1 MKLSG
6 QFWFAWRAV
15 RRYRLRSALMMTA
28 VVIGIAGLTI
38 LSSVGQAT
46 KQETLARF
54 KNMLGTFD
62 TLIVRPG
69 AGSMRGM
76 TNLAE
81 SDVTLT
87 FDDASAVTAAPFA
100 RKVVEVE
107 NAFKIE
113 ASYSDRHALP
123 AVFGVSPDWAAV
135 RGESLA
141 EGDFVTPQDDQALSR
156 VAVLGADARRD
167 LFGDSDPLG
176 KTIRLGGVP
185 FQVKGVLNPRG
196 AGPTGASLDNLIF
209 IPVSTAAKR
218 LFNRDYLT
226 MLIVQLKDPQ
236 GSAAATSDLRRLLR
250 ARHGLDDGAPDNF
263 TVSSPRAVMAQVEA
277 MGSVIG
283 KLLLAIT
290 VLALIVG
297 GIVIFAVMLAG
308 VGARRAEIGLR
319 RAAGASRG
327 AIAMQFLAEA
337 GLISL
342 MGGLIGVAIGVG
354 GTQAV
359 SAVERLPFVVDI
371 PVLMAAVALSLL
383 LGVVFG
389 AVPALRASNVDPIE
403 ALRG

>member
-1 MKLSG
+1 MKISG
-6 QFWFAWRAV
+6 QMWFAWRAV
-15 RRYRLRSALMMTA
+15 RRYRLRSALMMIA
-28 VVIGIAGLTI
+28 IVIGISGLTI
-38 LSSVGQAT
+38 LSSIGQAT
-46 KQETLARF
+46 RQETLARF

-62 TLIVRPG
+62 TLVVRPG
-69 AGSMRGM
+69 AGSTRGM

-87 FDDASAVTAAPFA
+87 FDDATALAGAPFA
-100 RKVVEVE
+100 RNVVEVE
-107 NAFKIE
+107 NAFKID
-113 ASYSDRHALP
+113 ASYGDQHVSP
-123 AVFGVSPDWAAV
+123 AVFGVSSNWAAV
-135 RGESLA
+135 RGETLA
-141 EGDFVTPQDDQALSR
+141 AGDFLTSQDDQALSR

-176 KTIRLGGVP
+176 RIIRIAGVP

-209 IPVSTAAKR
+209 IPVGTAAKR

-226 MLIVQLKDPQ
+226 MLIVQLKDPER
-236 GSAAATSDLRRLLR
+236 SDAARSDLRQLLR
-250 ARHGLDDGAPDNF
+250 ARHRLDGAAPDNF
-263 TVSSPRAVMAQVEA
+263 TISSPRAIMARVQA
-277 MGSVIG
+277 MGSVLG
-283 KLLLAIT
+283 TLLLVIT

-308 VGARRAEIGLR
+308 VGARRAEIGVR

-327 AIAMQFLAEA
+327 AIAGQFLAEA

-342 MGGLIGVAIGVG
+342 LGGLIGMAIGVG

-359 SAVERLPFVVDI
+359 SVLERLPFVIDV
-371 PVLMAAVALSLL
+371 PVLAAAMALSVL
-383 LGVVFG
+383 LGVIFG
-389 AVPALRASNVDPIE
+389 AVPALKASRVDPIE

>member
-1 MKLSG
+1 MRVSG
-6 QFWFAWRAV
+6 HVWFAWRAV
-15 RRYRLRSALMMTA
+15 RRYRLRSALMMIA
-28 VVIGIAGLTI
+28 IVIGIAGMTV
-38 LSSVGQAT
+38 LSSIGQAT

-69 AGSMRGM
+69 AGSARGM

-87 FDDASAVTAAPFA
+87 FDDASAVAAAPFA
-100 RKVVEVE
+100 RNVVEVE
-107 NAFKIE
+107 NAFKID
-113 ASYSDRHALP
+113 ASYGDQHASP
-123 AVFGVSPDWAAV
+123 AVFGVSPDWAGV

-141 EGDFVTPQDDQALSR
+141 EGGFVTAQDEQALSR

-167 LFGDSDPLG
+167 LFGDSDPIG
-176 KTIRLGGVP
+176 KIVRIGGVP

-209 IPVSTAAKR
+209 IPVTTATKR
-218 LFNRDYLT
+218 LFNRNYLT
-226 MLIVQLKDPQ
+226 MLIVQLKDPE
-236 GSAAATSDLRRLLR
+236 GSTAAMSDLRQLLR
-250 ARHGLDDGAPDNF
+250 ARHRLDGTAPDNF
-263 TVSSPRAVMAQVEA
+263 TISSPRAMMARVQA
-277 MGSVIG
+277 MGSALG
-283 KLLLAIT
+283 TLLLAVT

-297 GIVIFAVMLAG
+297 GIVVFAVMLAG
-308 VGARRAEIGLR
+308 VGARRAEIGVR

-327 AIAMQFLAEA
+327 AIAAQFLAEA

-342 MGGLIGVAIGVG
+342 LGGLIGVAIGVG

-359 SAVERLPFVVDI
+359 SALQRLPFVVDL
-371 PVLMAAVALSLL
+371 PVLAAAVALSLL

-389 AVPALRASNVDPIE
+389 AVPALKASKVDPIE

>member
-6 QFWFAWRAV
+6 HVWFAWRTL
-15 RRYRLRSALMMTA
+15 RRYRLRSSLMMIA
-28 VVIGIAGLTI
+28 IIIGISGLTI
-38 LSSVGQAT
+38 LSSIGEAT

-62 TLIVRPG
+62 TLVVRPG

-87 FDDASAVTAAPFA
+87 FDDAAAVASAPFA
-100 RKVVEVE
+100 RTVVEVE
-107 NAFKIE
+107 NAFKIDT
-113 ASYSDRHALP
+113 SYSDQHVAP
-123 AVFGVSPDWAAV
+123 AVFGVSPNWAAV

-141 EGDFVTPQDDQALSR
+141 EGDFLTPQDDQALAR

-167 LFGDSDPLG
+167 LFGGSDPLG
-176 KTIRLGGVP
+176 KIIRIGGVP
-185 FQVKGVLNPRG
+185 FQVKGVLDPRG

-236 GSAAATSDLRRLLR
+236 RSAAAMADLRQLLR
-250 ARHGLDDGAPDNF
+250 ARHRLDGSTPDNF
-263 TVSSPRAVMAQVEA
+263 TVSSPRAIMARVEA
-277 MGSVIG
+277 MGSTLG
-283 KLLLAIT
+283 TLLLVIA

-308 VGARRAEIGLR
+308 VGARRAEIGVR

-327 AIAMQFLAEA
+327 AIAAQFLAEA

-342 MGGLIGVAIGVG
+342 LGGIIGLAIGVG

-371 PVLMAAVALSLL
+371 PVLAAAVALSIL
-383 LGVVFG
+383 LGVLFG
-389 AVPALRASNVDPIE
+389 AVPAFKASRIDPIE

>member
-6 QFWFAWRAV
+6 HVWFAWRAV
-15 RRYRLRSALMMTA
+15 RRYRLRSALMMIA
-28 VVIGIAGLTI
+28 IIIGIAGMTV
-38 LSSVGQAT
+38 LSSIGQAT
-46 KQETLARF
+46 RQETLARF

-62 TLIVRPG
+62 TLVVRPG

-87 FDDASAVTAAPFA
+87 FDDASAVAGAPFA
-100 RKVVEVE
+100 RNVVEVE

-113 ASYSDRHALP
+113 ASYGDQHASP
-123 AVFGVSPDWAAV
+123 AVFGVSPDWAGV

-141 EGDFVTPQDDQALSR
+141 EGDFVTAQDAQALSR

-167 LFGDSDPLG
+167 LFGAGDPLG
-176 KTIRLGGVP
+176 KIIRIGGVS

-209 IPVSTAAKR
+209 IPVTTAAKR

-236 GSAAATSDLRRLLR
+236 HSAAAMSDLRRLLR
-250 ARHGLDDGAPDNF
+250 ARHRLDDEAPDNF
-263 TVSSPRAVMAQVEA
+263 TVSSPRAIMAQVQA
-277 MGSVIG
+277 MGSVLG
-283 KLLLAIT
+283 TLLLAVT

-297 GIVIFAVMLAG
+297 GIVVFAVMLTG
-308 VGARRAEIGLR
+308 VAARRAEIGVR

-327 AIAMQFLAEA
+327 AIAAQFLAEA
-337 GLISL
+337 GLISAL
-342 MGGLIGVAIGVG
+342 GGIIGVAIGVS
-354 GTQAV
+354 GTQVV
-359 SAVERLPFVVDI
+359 SLLGRLPFVIDFR
-371 PVLMAAVALSLL
+371 VLAAAIALSLL
-383 LGVVFG
+383 LGVIFG
-389 AVPALRASNVDPIE
+389 AAPAFKAAKVDPIE